1 MHRFPFQSTN
11 FPFSFFNLQLTT
23 YNLQHVEARID
34 KWLWAVRLYKTR
46 SMATDACKK
55 GQVTM
60 NGTTMKPSKSIKE
73 GDVVSVRKPPITY
86 TFRVLKA
93 IESRVGAK
101 LVPEM
106 LENITPKEQYDILEM
121 SKISGFAN
129 RMRGTGRPTKK
140 ERRDLDEFLG
150 DDNFGADLFFLDDE
164 DDEE

>member
-1 MHRFPFQSTN
+1 MLLRYKTP
-11 FPFSFFNLQLTT
+11 NLERRL
-23 YNLQHVEARID
+23 EARID

-60 NGTTMKPSKSIKE
+60 NGATMKPSKTIKE

-93 IESRVGAK
+93 IENRVGAK

-106 LENITPKEQYDILEM
+106 LENITSKEQYDILEM

-150 DDNFGADLFFLDDE
+150 DDNFGADLFFFDDE

>member
-1 MHRFPFQSTN
+1 M
-11 FPFSFFNLQLTT
+11 
-23 YNLQHVEARID
+23 
-34 KWLWAVRLYKTR
+34 RLYKTR

-60 NGTTMKPSKSIKE
+60 NGTTMKPSKTIKE
-73 GDVVSVRKPPITY
+73 GDVMSVRKPPITY

-93 IESRVGAK
+93 IENRVGAK

-121 SKISGFAN
+121 SRISGFAN

-150 DDNFGADLFFLDDE
+150 DDSFGNDYLFF
-164 DDEE
+164 DDEEDEEL

>member
-1 MHRFPFQSTN
+1 
-11 FPFSFFNLQLTT
+11 
-23 YNLQHVEARID
+23 
-34 KWLWAVRLYKTR
+34 
-46 SMATDACKK
+46 MATDACKK

-60 NGTTMKPSKSIKE
+60 NGATMKPSKTIKE

-93 IESRVGAK
+93 IENRVGAK

-121 SKISGFAN
+121 SKISSFAG

-140 ERRDLDEFLG
+140 ERRDLDEFLS
-150 DDNFGADLFFLDDE
+150 DESFGADLFFLDDDEGE
-164 DDEE
+164 DE